1 MPKQKMNLARLN
13 VTDLVTMR
21 DEVQRVLAEKI
32 DDERGQLQARLAALE
47 GFALGGRSGGASLS
61 RVAMGLRVRTAR
73 KVHALKGRK
82 VPIKYRG
89 PKGETWTGRG
99 LAPRWLAALEAKG
112 KKRERF
118 LV

>member
-1 MPKQKMNLARLN
+1 MPKQKMNLAHLN
-13 VTDLVTMR
+13 VPDLVTMR
-21 DEVQRVLAEKI
+21 DEVHRVLAKKI
-32 DDERGQLQARLAALE
+32 DDERTQLQARLTALE
-47 GFALGGRSGGASLS
+47 GFALGRRSGGAGRS
-61 RVAMGLRVRTAR
+61 RVAMGLRAPVAR

-112 KKRERF
+112 KRRERF